1 MSRLLFWASSV
12 TCGRNNLDAT
22 AVPLAQAS
30 RAVLRRFTLLKH
42 MLTPAWRST
51 PLKAGTWLPI
61 RPMDWPSAVGGPLSH
76 IACGWYGLPNSQGV
90 GCFHDCRSCFVR
102 PQGANDLHDCRF
114 RLGPQ
119 GPTTSCR
126 SSPFETT
133 RANDVKPFFV
143 GRGHS
148 ATGPTTFVF
157 ALKHPY
163 RQVYLDV
170 ALHSHWGRVYTL

>member
-1 MSRLLFWASSV
+1 MGIFRDVRKEQFGRHRRAPCTSV
-12 TCGRNNLDAT
+12 PRCFAPLHSIEAHAYPGVALHSFEGGHMVANPPHGLTL
-22 AVPLAQAS
+22 AV
-30 RAVLRRFTLLKH
+30 V
-42 MLTPAWRST
+42 
-51 PLKAGTWLPI
+51 
-61 RPMDWPSAVGGPLSH
+61 GPLSH

-157 ALKHPY
+157 ALKHPC